1 MKGEGTEEMK
11 LPELVFDLLGLA
23 EASPSPETRR
33 KSAIFAVGK
42 QKHEL
47 KVREEVRSQ
56 FGRVKR

>member
-33 KSAIFAVGK
+33 KSAIQVAG
-42 QKHEL
+42 
-47 KVREEVRSQ
+47 RDSEVR
-56 FGRVKR
+56 KEKEK